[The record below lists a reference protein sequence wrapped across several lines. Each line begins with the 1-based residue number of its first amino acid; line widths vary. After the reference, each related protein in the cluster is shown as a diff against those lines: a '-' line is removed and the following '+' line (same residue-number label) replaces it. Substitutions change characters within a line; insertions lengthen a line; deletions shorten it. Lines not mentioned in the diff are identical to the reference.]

1 MRIISLDFD
10 GVLHPS
16 PHHHP
21 RAEVATLAWI
31 DHLVPLLEGHPDVG
45 LLVHSSWREVHS
57 LDDLQDML
65 YPMEA
70 RFAGATPPGERQAS
84 LTEWRDAHLNPPLLV
99 IDDDPDVE
107 APAGSSLVRCN
118 PRTGLAARDV
128 QDAISAWL
136 EATK

>member
-65 YPMEA
+65 HPMEG
-70 RFAGATPPGERQAS
+70 RFAGVTPPGERQAS
-84 LTEWRDAHLNPPLLV
+84 LTEWRAANPDARMLV

-107 APAGSSLVRCN
+107 APAGASLVRCH
-118 PRTGLAARDV
+118 PTTGLAAPNV
-128 QDAISAWL
+128 QAEIAAWL
-136 EATK
+136 DATR